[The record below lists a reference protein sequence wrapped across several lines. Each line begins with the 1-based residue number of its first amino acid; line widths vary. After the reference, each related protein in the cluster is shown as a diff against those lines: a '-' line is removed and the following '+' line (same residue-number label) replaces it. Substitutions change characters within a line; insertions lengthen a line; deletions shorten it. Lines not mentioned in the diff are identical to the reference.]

1 MFKQRN
7 ILESHNIAWSIAMV
21 CALLHP
27 MAQAAFDSNKTS
39 SVTVS
44 VDGNAVALAST
55 VTRPKGDGTLETIGF
70 EAFGGGD
77 KDGDGVNELSLLRAV
92 KGGGE
97 VRLLAQG
104 GVIET
109 DCADG
114 STQYYQRAR
123 VTLNG
128 LPSAAKDVWAF
139 YDPRVGAK
147 DDSVDPPVYRGQPHF
162 NGKTLFIEAWDRI
175 SFDMLKTDAD
185 ALLPSITTNPT
196 DAADGNF
203 AELATT
209 SSGSGIGAVLSLV
222 ISGKTI
228 SGVTVTAAGSGYS
241 QGDTLTVASADI
253 PGTDTDLMFTL
264 AADDIDAGDNQI
276 KLCDNTTAYVDGIA
290 EVLTLGTGG
299 DARPTAGM
307 KKAIAIDVTTAHFD
321 VYVPMEGR
329 ANSTTTGITLAMG
342 FVVDVGQN
350 GTLDDT
356 TDDVAFE
363 AWVSSEPWWDTPPG
377 QSGNETD
384 EFNTLLPICDSPEAE
399 DPACIISTSGIFA
412 ADGTTR
418 ISGANDFSAWTTQIA
433 GEEGESEVFDSI
445 IDLAPTASLDSTGF
459 AIPTGSIVRLEVS
472 WPTAGSVFGGDLA
485 YGEGAGKI
493 DLLKLAAD
501 TPIKIDT
508 ALDNTP
514 TNRWTNEKIGNR
526 VVTTLI
532 GEALTTSSAISR
544 DSWWPQCDVEFDEA
558 GAVRSEKCGADMTSN
573 VTNDFMVFS
582 SVPARLAV
590 IIEEQV
596 EDVAGGLVSTNGQ
609 GFAFGRQTFAETD
622 PAYEFTTSGPSF
634 ASDGT
639 ARSTD
644 GFYYVC
650 LPATYLDQVHGTDA
664 ATATTSWIGTRKD
677 GAAAAQSVTVTFTE
691 GKCGLND
698 AGLVASVASF
708 GYSSPVFQLK
718 AGAVTAP
725 GAPTITGV
733 TVDDGQATV
742 TFTPPASNG
751 GATITKYTVTA
762 SPGSITQDC
771 ASSPCT
777 VTGLT
782 NGTAYTFT
790 VTATN
795 SAGGGDSSTASPSA
809 TPAPAAAATPVP
821 TLPVGLLLLL
831 SLGLFSL
838 VRLKSTP
845 KR

>member
-1 MFKQRN
+1 MG
-7 ILESHNIAWSIAMV
+7 
-21 CALLHP
+21 ALLHP

-175 SFDMLKTDAD
+175 
-185 ALLPSITTNPT
+185 TNK
-196 DAADGNF
+196 N
-203 AELATT
+203 
-209 SSGSGIGAVLSLV
+209 
-222 ISGKTI
+222 
-228 SGVTVTAAGSGYS
+228 
-241 QGDTLTVASADI
+241 
-253 PGTDTDLMFTL
+253 
-264 AADDIDAGDNQI
+264 NQI
-276 KLCDNTTAYVDGIA
+276 KLCDNITPYVDGTPG
-290 EVLTLGTGG
+290 ELTLGSG
-299 DARPTAGM
+299 DDERVTAGM
-307 KKAIAIDVTTAHFD
+307 RTQNFSDVTTAHFD

-459 AIPTGSIVRLEVS
+459 AIPTGSIVRIEIS

-514 TNRWTNEKIGNR
+514 TNTWTNAKIGNR